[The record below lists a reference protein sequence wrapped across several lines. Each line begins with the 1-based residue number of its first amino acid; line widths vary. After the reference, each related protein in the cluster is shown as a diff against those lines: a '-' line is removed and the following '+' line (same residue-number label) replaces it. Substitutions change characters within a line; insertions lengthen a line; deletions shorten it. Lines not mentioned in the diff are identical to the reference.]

1 MFKDV
6 IIKKIIFLVFFFLC
20 NCGYELITVNNQD
33 LINISFKYKNDK
45 SDINKQRIYKKL
57 DELAII
63 ENAQLVEYICNI
75 NNVTIS
81 NSMVA
86 INSTGDSNNYKL
98 SVKINYALYDLEENM
113 IDEGLFD
120 FTDIYAV
127 DQSLYSSEV
136 KLEQMLAI
144 IPSSF
149 NEYLQNQILLR

>member
-1 MFKDV
+1 M